1 MLSQICQFEH
11 LKADNKYLEN
21 KIKELE
27 NAISMAEATVR
38 KSFSN
43 EISHVW
49 RIILEADEEET
60 RLKKE
65 LRELKTKMEPSVSVA
80 NDKSTIEA
88 NLKIKKLESTIE
100 ELNFELQQSKRAC
113 EKALCEKEKA
123 DAERIKLVKDILK
136 VEEKLH
142 KEMENNQETRTRNTM
157 LIEQLELRQKAH
169 QVEVDSLIT
178 EHRKET
184 EHERKMYRE
193 RFENLYPTHLPN
205 SIFSPNLTH
214 DCLNNN
220 DGFKTK
226 QNSEQDSVKAGCIRE
241 EVNSLMAKKNGD

>member
-65 LRELKTKMEPSVSVA
+65 LRELKTKMEPSV
-80 NDKSTIEA
+80 
-88 NLKIKKLESTIE
+88 
-100 ELNFELQQSKRAC
+100 
-113 EKALCEKEKA
+113 
-123 DAERIKLVKDILK
+123 
-136 VEEKLH
+136 
-142 KEMENNQETRTRNTM
+142 
-157 LIEQLELRQKAH
+157 
-169 QVEVDSLIT
+169 
-178 EHRKET
+178 
-184 EHERKMYRE
+184 
-193 RFENLYPTHLPN
+193 
-205 SIFSPNLTH
+205 
-214 DCLNNN
+214 
-220 DGFKTK
+220 
-226 QNSEQDSVKAGCIRE
+226 
-241 EVNSLMAKKNGD
+241 